1 MNDIPYEVLQEFI
14 MCHISIK
21 EVGALSMVNT
31 IWRDMCNDNGIWK
44 VLYLRTVRAKV
55 VDSSVHIGPRCMR
68 ARISAA
74 NRVTSTRVYIPWL
87 PFDYSYTRDIRTSL
101 FLLNFYTRSKC
112 FPTELR
118 DKVRLWSEI
127 RSDGMVG
134 DNFPIIPDVPG
145 VEFWRLW
152 DPDQRAYC
160 DYIQNEWREY
170 NRSKGLST
178 VNLCQCPDHYEFETL
193 DVPGACRNFKSYKK
207 ITLKKLETQSKHSV
221 KRASKVLAKEQ
232 REYEKM
238 QRIMAKYQA
247 RFDDANKDF
256 QKKQSLSDKI
266 SLSLN

>member
-1 MNDIPYEVLQEFI
+1 MDDVPYEVLQDFI
-14 MCHISIK
+14 MCHITIK
-21 EVGALSMVNT
+21 EVGALGMVNT

-44 VLYLRTVRAKV
+44 ILYLRTVRAKV

-74 NRVTSTRVYIPWL
+74 TRVGSTRIYIPMV
-87 PFDYSYTRDIRTSL
+87 PFDYSRTSGIKTSRVL
-101 FLLNFYTRSKC
+101 VDFYTRMKC
-112 FPTELR
+112 FPVELH
-118 DKVRLWSEI
+118 DKVQLWGDI

-134 DNFPIIPDVPG
+134 DEFPPLPDPRPWHTT
-145 VEFWRLW
+145 FN
-152 DPDQRAYC
+152 QRPYC
-160 DYIQNEWREY
+160 DYIHHEWREY

-238 QRIMAKYQA
+238 QRIMTRCQIQ
-247 RFDDANKDF
+247 FDNANKDF
-256 QKKQSLSDKI
+256 QKKQSLADKI

>member
-1 MNDIPYEVLQEFI
+1 MDDVPYEVLQEFI

-21 EVGALSMVNT
+21 EVGALGMVNT

-44 VLYLRTVRAKV
+44 ILYLRTVRAKV

-74 NRVTSTRVYIPWL
+74 NRVGNTRVYIPMV
-87 PFDYSYTRDIRTSL
+87 PFDYSQSRGIRTSQVL
-101 FLLNFYTRSKC
+101 VDFYTRSKC
-112 FPTELR
+112 FPTELH
-118 DKVRLWSEI
+118 DKVQLWADI

-134 DNFPIIPDVPG
+134 DEFPLLPRQPG
-145 VEFWRLW
+145 RWW
-152 DPDQRAYC
+152 HSCINQRAYC
-160 DYIQNEWREY
+160 DYIHQEWREY

-207 ITLKKLETQSKHSV
+207 ITLKKLETQTKHSV

-232 REYEKM
+232 REYEQM
-238 QRIMAKYQA
+238 QRIMTRCQT